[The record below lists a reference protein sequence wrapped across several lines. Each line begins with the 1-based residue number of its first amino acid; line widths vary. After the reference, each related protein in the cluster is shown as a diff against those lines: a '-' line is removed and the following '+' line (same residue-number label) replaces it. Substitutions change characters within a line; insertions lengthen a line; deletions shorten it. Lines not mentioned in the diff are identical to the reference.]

1 MALWFRPLPW
11 CDGSMFVS
19 AEVLLGLGFSAA
31 QTRLT
36 NLPRGG
42 LLRRACDDAYRD
54 LESGLARVGP
64 LGAAPGMSKLVVVRF
79 GDMTV
84 HEDFAVAAL
93 RWEATGPGG
102 ALFPALDADIKL
114 TPAGDDAT
122 VLAISGVY
130 RPPLG
135 GLGEGLDRVVLR
147 RVAQATIQT
156 FTHRIAAAVT
166 DPAISPDTADN
177 GGR

>member
-1 MALWFRPLPW
+1 LAPT
-11 CDGSMFVS
+11 S
-19 AEVLLGLGFSAA
+19 
-31 QTRLT
+31 
-36 NLPRGG
+36 
-42 LLRRACDDAYRD
+42 RAGASDDAYRD

-84 HEDFAVAAL
+84 HKDFAVAAL

-122 VLAISGVY
+122 VLAISGVDCPPEPVAPGQQVAAQS
-130 RPPLG
+130 RPG
-135 GLGEGLDRVVLR
+135 TRSS
-147 RVAQATIQT
+147 
-156 FTHRIAAAVT
+156 THCPFR
-166 DPAISPDTADN
+166 SP
-177 GGR
+177 GR